1 MSQTNITKP
10 IMLNSFINERIILKN
25 ISKEDTF
32 YKYLT
37 RNEKKGRRPKSLRY
51 FTTKRTRKMI
61 KKKKLTN

>member
-1 MSQTNITKP
+1 MSYTNASMP
-10 IMLNSFINERIILKN
+10 ELRIILRN

-37 RNEKKGRRPKSLRY
+37 NNEKKGRRSKYLRC
-51 FTTKRTRKMI
+51 FTNKRTCKII